1 MIVNDDVP
9 ALVAATY
16 AALGAG
22 YEQQAL
28 LAAANADNPDPDLHA
43 ECTPDDALAAILH
56 AVPDAAKSTKHSDT
70 CWRTHASCLR
80 DRIYSDLGWE

>member
-22 YEQQAL
+22 YEQQAE
-28 LAAANADNPDPDLHA
+28 LAAANADNPDPDPHA
-43 ECTPDDALAAILH
+43 ECTPDDALVAILGT
-56 AVPDAAKSTKHSDT
+56 VPDATKSTKHSDT
-70 CWRTHASCLR
+70 CWQRHAACLR
-80 DRIYSDLGWE
+80 DRICSDLGWE